1 MKPSEYPLSSE
12 VKPEAGY
19 VSTTMSPT
27 PVITELSESARAR
40 RAAARGEQ
48 VRTES
53 GGSDDEKAE

>member
-27 PVITELSESARAR
+27 AGRPGA
-40 RAAARGEQ
+40 Q
-48 VRTES
+48 
-53 GGSDDEKAE
+53 